1 VSGEGWLLILAGL
14 PLLGLQLW
22 AIVDVVRRRDL
33 WLPRQIGW
41 LLVLAVI
48 PIVAL
53 GVYVVVRPPRA
64 VQISGGHADMA
75 RAEAIVLLAER
86 RQRGEIRDDEFGVE
100 VAAIASYD

>member
-1 VSGEGWLLILAGL
+1 MSGEVWLLVLAVL

-33 WLPRQIGW
+33 GLPRQVGW
-41 LLVLAVI
+41 LLVLAVV
-48 PIVAL
+48 PIIAL
-53 GVYVVVRPPRA
+53 GLYIVVRPPRA
-64 VQISGGHADMA
+64 VRVSGGHADMA

-86 RQRGEIRDDEFGVE
+86 RQRGEIATDEYRAE